1 MMDTIPSNSITC
13 LMCRGSIQYDGKNH
27 HDYNRHLESHHGVL
41 YHHNIFLSVNLLN
54 FEYLK
59 RILEEF
65 ERSGKH
71 SDFTS
76 KGGNFTDEVI
86 DVEDEDA
93 NKKQDDMKNDAK
105 VNLHNGEEKSV
116 NKCKICDTEYPD
128 LVDMFKCVNRHKE
141 NESIKRDL
149 DTLREEKRRSKKRK
163 RLTVEN
169 TSTSPNVLQIDYEGG
184 RDERDE
190 KRMKQQRKRQ
200 SERWKTT
207 EDTVKEVKNNGDI
220 GAGEERIND
229 LMAQIDG
236 AIKEKEKLEVTMSQN
251 PLTPSDPLKNITSP
265 YSATSPKTIFR
276 CQQDQ
281 CNFKTDMN
289 IKLKHHMKRHKQE
302 ELERISGTKTKTSLI
317 EAVDMAT
324 ALAGAIQTNNEK
336 AASQEPTLEEQVEGE
351 HHDSEDENMDE
362 RDKSEDESENEP
374 GSDDGQ
380 SKSEVEDEE
389 QDNTDKED
397 RYRSKSDLSLAR
409 SFDQIKNTS
418 EIFQNCPKQL
428 RRGSESDRTRFTL
441 TLDSF
446 PEGWFYRQ
454 TGSRPGDKE
463 YLSPDFAIMRSR
475 KAAIEYMRCMNV
487 YGPEILNNL

>member
-1 MMDTIPSNSITC
+1 MMDTIPQNSITC
-13 LMCRGSIQYDGKNH
+13 MMCRGSIQYGEKNH

-54 FEYLK
+54 AEYLK

-65 ERSGKH
+65 ERSGKQ

-93 NKKQDDMKNDAK
+93 TKNDMQNDVK
-105 VNLHNGEEKSV
+105 VNLHNGGEKSV
-116 NKCKICDTEYPD
+116 NKCKICDTEYPE

-141 NESIKRDL
+141 NESIRSDL
-149 DTLREEKRRSKKRK
+149 DILREEKRRSKKRK

-169 TSTSPNVLQIDYEGG
+169 TSMSPNVLQIDYEGEG
-184 RDERDE
+184 VRDERVE
-190 KRMKQQRKRQ
+190 KRMKQQRKRT

-207 EDTVKEVKNNGDI
+207 EETDAEIKNNDNT

-229 LMAQIDG
+229 LIAQIDG
-236 AIKEKEKLEVTMSQN
+236 AIKEKEKLEDTMSQN
-251 PLTPSDPLKNITSP
+251 PLTPSDPLKKITSP

-276 CQQDQ
+276 CQQAQ

-289 IKLKHHMKRHKQE
+289 IKLKHHMKKHKQE
-302 ELERISGTKTKTSLI
+302 EPERISGTKSKSSLI

-324 ALAGAIQTNNEK
+324 ALAGAIQTNVEK
-336 AASQEPTLEEQVEGE
+336 DVSKEPTLEE
-351 HHDSEDENMDE
+351 HCDSEDETMDE
-362 RDKSEDESENEP
+362 QDKSEEESGDEP
-374 GSDDGQ
+374 GSDDGHN
-380 SKSEVEDEE
+380 KSEVEDEE
-389 QDNTDKED
+389 QDNTDEEAHDK
-397 RYRSKSDLSLAR
+397 SKSDLSLAR
-409 SFDQIKNTS
+409 SFDEIKNTS

-475 KAAIEYMRCMNV
+475 KAAIEYMRCMNI
-487 YGPEILNNL
+487 YDPEILNNL

>member
-1 MMDTIPSNSITC
+1 MDTIPQNSITC
-13 LMCRGSIQYDGKNH
+13 MMCRGSIQYNGKNH

-54 FEYLK
+54 AEYLK

-65 ERSGKH
+65 ERSGKQ

-93 NKKQDDMKNDAK
+93 TKNDKKDDAK
-105 VNLHNGEEKSV
+105 LNLHNGGEKSV
-116 NKCKICDTEYPD
+116 NKCKICDTEYPE

-141 NESIKRDL
+141 NESIKSDL
-149 DTLREEKRRSKKRK
+149 DILREEKRRSKKRK
-163 RLTVEN
+163 RLTVETTL
-169 TSTSPNVLQIDYEGG
+169 TSQNILQIDYEGEGG

-190 KRMKQQRKRQ
+190 KRMKQQRKRTI
-200 SERWKTT
+200 ERWKTT
-207 EDTVKEVKNNGDI
+207 EETDAEIKNNDNI
-220 GAGEERIND
+220 GAGGERIND
-229 LMAQIDG
+229 LIAQIDG

-251 PLTPSDPLKNITSP
+251 PLTPSDPLKKITGP
-265 YSATSPKTIFR
+265 YSDTSPKTIFR
-276 CQQDQ
+276 CQQAQ

-289 IKLKHHMKRHKQE
+289 IKLKHHMKKHKQE
-302 ELERISGTKTKTSLI
+302 EPERISGTKSKSSLI

-324 ALAGAIQTNNEK
+324 ALAGAIQTNIEK
-336 AASQEPTLEEQVEGE
+336 DVSKEPTLEE
-351 HHDSEDENMDE
+351 HCDSEDETMDE
-362 RDKSEDESENEP
+362 QDKSEEESGDEP
-374 GSDDGQ
+374 GSDDGHN
-380 SKSEVEDEE
+380 KSEVEDEE
-389 QDNTDKED
+389 QDNTDEEAHDK
-397 RYRSKSDLSLAR
+397 SKSDLSLAR
-409 SFDQIKNTS
+409 SFDEIKNTS

-475 KAAIEYMRCMNV
+475 KAAIEYMRCMNI
-487 YGPEILNNL
+487 YDPEILNNL